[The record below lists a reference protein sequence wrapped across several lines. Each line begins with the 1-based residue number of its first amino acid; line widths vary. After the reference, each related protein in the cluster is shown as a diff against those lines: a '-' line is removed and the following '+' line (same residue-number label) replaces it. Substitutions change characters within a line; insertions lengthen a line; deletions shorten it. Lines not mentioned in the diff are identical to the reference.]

1 MSEGRGASRGHD
13 TDLRRYAAD
22 GMTLAARLTGAAGEG
37 LTFAGDLDPA
47 LEPAEATAP
56 PGPVAA

>member
-22 GMTLAARLTGAAGEG
+22 GMTLAARLAGE
-37 LTFAGDLDPA
+37 LDPA